1 MEQVANI
8 FENNAVAASRRTIA
22 EMVVSRQAQ
31 EVQAAMV
38 IAKKFPRNEFESF
51 NRIMKACRRKGLAEK
66 SMYEYPRG
74 GERVTGPSIRLA
86 EAMAQSWGNIDFGI
100 IELEQKSGE
109 SQVMAYAWDLETN
122 TRQAKIFSVPH
133 VRESKKNGIVPL
145 TAPRDIYEQVANYG
159 ARRLRA
165 CILGVIPGDV
175 IEAAIA
181 QCGKTLAGENGEP
194 LEDTVRAIAGTF
206 EREYGVTVA
215 MLEKFIGCKI
225 ESFTMQNL
233 IRLKKVHMSLRD
245 GMADR
250 EDYFDL
256 ASAVDES
263 EINKNPFEG
272 KEEAGKD
279 KKSKAKKTE
288 SQPPVTDKPANNTAQ
303 AQLQDLD
310 PSFIPD
316 ETQEPRFK

>member
-8 FENNAVAASRRTIA
+8 YGSNAPVARSATT

-38 IAKKFPRNEFESF
+38 IAKRFPRNEVESF
-51 NRIMKACRRKGLAEK
+51 GRIMKACQRKSLAEK

-100 IELEQKSGE
+100 IELEQKAGE

-122 TRQAKIFSVPH
+122 TRQTKVFSVSH
-133 VRESKKNGIVPL
+133 IRTSKKSGSVRL
-145 TAPRDIYEQVANYG
+145 TEPRDIYEMVANYG

-175 IEAAIA
+175 VESAIL
-181 QCGKTLAGENGEP
+181 QCEKTLMGDAKEP
-194 LEDTVRAIAGTF
+194 LADTIRAVAGTF
-206 EREYGVTVA
+206 EAEYGVTVP

-233 IRLKKVHMSLRD
+233 IRLKKVYMSLKD
-245 GMADR
+245 GMAKR
-250 EDYFDL
+250 EDYFEML
-256 ASAVDES
+256 PSADDA
-263 EINKNPFEG
+263 EIGNPWEG
-272 KEEAGKD
+272 KDGKD
-279 KKSKAKKTE
+279 EKGKAKKK
-288 SQPPVTDKPANNTAQ
+288 DKPEPVKEQGSTQPEPAEEP
-303 AQLQDLD
+303 D
-310 PSFIPD
+310 PTFVPPED
-316 ETQEPRFK
+316 NPGLPFN

>member
-8 FENNAVAASRRTIA
+8 YGSNAPVARSATA

-38 IAKKFPRNEFESF
+38 IAKRFPRDEQESI
-51 NRIMKACRRKGLAEK
+51 NRIMKACQRKGLAEK

-100 IELEQKSGE
+100 IELEQKAGE

-122 TRQAKIFSVPH
+122 TRQTKVFSIPH
-133 VRESKKNGIVPL
+133 IRTSKKSGNVRL
-145 TAPRDIYEQVANYG
+145 TDPRDIYEMVANQG

-175 IEAAIA
+175 VESAIA
-181 QCGKTLAGENGEP
+181 QCEKTLMGDGKEN
-194 LEDTVRAIAGTF
+194 LENTIRAVVNTF
-206 EREYGVTVA
+206 EKEYGVTVP
-215 MLEKFIGCKI
+215 MLEKFIGCRI

-233 IRLKKVHMSLRD
+233 IRLKKVYVSLKD
-245 GMADR
+245 GMAKR
-250 EDYFDL
+250 EDYFEMLPPAEDTE
-256 ASAVDES
+256 V
-263 EINKNPFEG
+263 INPFPDG
-272 KEEAGKD
+272 KGKKGRTAEKQNNAVPVKAPDALPEAEEQQ
-279 KKSKAKKTE
+279 E
-288 SQPPVTDKPANNTAQ
+288 
-303 AQLQDLD
+303 LD
-310 PSFIPD
+310 TSFIPP
-316 ETQEPRFK
+316 ETDPELPFN

>member
-8 FENNAVAASRRTIA
+8 YGSNAPVARSATA

-38 IAKKFPRNEFESF
+38 IAKRFPRDEQESI
-51 NRIMKACRRKGLAEK
+51 NRIMKACQRKGLAEK

-100 IELEQKSGE
+100 IELEQKAGE

-122 TRQAKIFSVPH
+122 TRQTKVFSIPH
-133 VRESKKNGIVPL
+133 IRTSKKSGNVRL
-145 TAPRDIYEQVANYG
+145 TDPRDIYEMVANQG

-175 IEAAIA
+175 VESAIA
-181 QCGKTLAGENGEP
+181 QCEKTLMGDGKEN
-194 LEDTVRAIAGTF
+194 LENTIRAVVNTF
-206 EREYGVTVA
+206 EKEYGVTVP
-215 MLEKFIGCKI
+215 MLEKFIGCRI

-233 IRLKKVHMSLRD
+233 IRLKKVYVSLKD
-245 GMADR
+245 GMAKR
-250 EDYFDL
+250 EDYFEMLPPADD
-256 ASAVDES
+256 A
-263 EINKNPFEG
+263 EIGNPWEG
-272 KEEAGKD
+272 KEGKAEKEKE
-279 KKSKAKKTE
+279 KKGKTGPVKGQG
-288 SQPPVTDKPANNTAQ
+288 STQPEPAEEP
-303 AQLQDLD
+303 D
-310 PSFIPD
+310 PTFIPPED
-316 ETQEPRFK
+316 NPDLPFN

>member
-8 FENNAVAASRRTIA
+8 YGSNTPAAPRSATA

-38 IAKKFPRNEFESF
+38 IAKKFPRNEVESF
-51 NRIMKACRRKGLAEK
+51 GRIMKACQRKSLAER

-74 GERVTGPSIRLA
+74 DTRVTGPSIRLA

-122 TRQAKIFSVPH
+122 TRQTKVFSVPH
-133 VRESKKNGIVPL
+133 IRATKKGGNTL
-145 TAPRDIYEQVANYG
+145 LKDPRDIYEMVANQG

-175 IEAAIA
+175 VESAVA
-181 QCGKTLAGENGEP
+181 QCEKTLMGDSREP
-194 LEDTVRAIAGTF
+194 LADTIRAVAGTF
-206 EREYGVTVA
+206 EAEYGITVP
-215 MLEKFIGCKI
+215 MLEKFIGCRI

-233 IRLKKVHMSLRD
+233 IRLKKVYVSLKD
-245 GMADR
+245 GMAKR
-250 EDYFDL
+250 EDYFEML
-256 ASAVDES
+256 
-263 EINKNPFEG
+263 P
-272 KEEAGKD
+272 
-279 KKSKAKKTE
+279 
-288 SQPPVTDKPANNTAQ
+288 PANDAEIGDPFKDGEAKDPEEVKKPEGQ
-303 AQLQDLD
+303 PEPD
-310 PSFIPD
+310 PSTIPPED
-316 ETQEPRFK
+316 DQGMPFS